1 MSSQDFHKVLVKD
14 DILQTTDDIGYSVFK
29 GGQNVTPAS
38 FGAVSQNTSAITFNV
53 QVPSEQTV
61 ISRKVLLQS
70 TIQITISNI
79 VYPGYYLLNYGIFD
93 GFSPFPI
100 QQSMNT
106 IQCTVNNNTV
116 STNLRDI
123 QPYLNKVL
131 SYRDDTLKNS
141 ACPTY
146 PDAFGA
152 YPGEADIP
160 TASPFLP
167 IYYPNSGWNNTSD
180 KDYEPRGSF
189 RLDSL
194 TGNWATVGDG
204 INVRTAVLTITV
216 AEPLLISPW
225 IYGNPKTNNQGIYG
239 VQNLNFVF
247 NVGNANRLFRWGSR
261 SAFIAGTGALPAPA
275 VYAPGTVTINSF
287 TNSTLQFRFL
297 TAHPS
302 DLMSSRNVVPYLDMP
317 RFLTT
322 GQSAIASG
330 ASTTITSNTIQL
342 NQIPDKLILM
352 VRKPMGLQQ
361 PFDSDCF
368 WTLDG
373 DNAVSIQFNNNA
385 GLLASASAR
394 QIWEMSVEAGNTQS
408 WNEFSGV
415 ATVAYLDSAFTY
427 PAVYPPGVVQD
438 VDGLAIPANTNY
450 QLGTAGS
457 LIILDFGKHIQLVE
471 DYYAPGSIGN
481 FNLQVSLR
489 MRYNNMIGWGSHTA
503 FYNATVTPELCMVV
517 VNSGVL
523 VTEKGTSSTFT
534 GILSKQD
541 VLDASSQSAVNAST
555 MERIVGGGF
564 LDKIRSTVTKAI
576 PYLAPLAKTAL
587 SQVNHP
593 MAKVASAGLG
603 ALGYGKSGGKLAKH
617 LM

>member
-38 FGAVSQNTSAITFNV
+38 FGAVSQNTSALTFNV

-70 TIQITISNI
+70 TMTITLSAIPQ
-79 VYPGYYLLNYGIFD
+79 VGYYLLNYGLFD
-93 GFSPFPI
+93 AFAPFPL
-100 QQSMNT
+100 QQAMNT
-106 IQCTVNNNTV
+106 IQCTLNNNTV
-116 STNLRDI
+116 STNIRDI

-131 SYRDDTLKNS
+131 SSREDMLKNS
-141 ACPTY
+141 TCPTY
-146 PDAFGA
+146 PDTYGA
-152 YPGEADIP
+152 YPNEADIP
-160 TASPFLP
+160 TASPFTP
-167 IYYPNSGWNNTSD
+167 AYYVNAGFNATTD
-180 KDYEPRGSF
+180 TDYEPRGSF
-189 RLDSL
+189 QLGAV
-194 TGNWATVGDG
+194 TGNWNLAGDG
-204 INVRTAVLTITV
+204 VAVRTATFSITV

-225 IYGNPKTNNQGIYG
+225 IFGNPKTNNQGIYG
-239 VQNLNFVF
+239 IQNLNFVF

-261 SAFIAGTGALPAPA
+261 CAFATGSVSAPTFNQ
-275 VYAPGTVTINSF
+275 GTVTINSF

-322 GQSAIASG
+322 GQSSVASLG
-330 ASTTITSNTIQL
+330 STTITSNTIQL

-361 PFDSDCF
+361 PYDADAF
-368 WTLDG
+368 WALDG
-373 DNAVSIQFNNNA
+373 DNALSIQFNNNA

-394 QIWEMSVEAGNTQS
+394 QIWEMSVEAGNTQT

-415 ATVAYLDSAFTY
+415 TSNAYLDSGFTY
-427 PAVYPPGVVQD
+427 PAVFAGGTVQD
-438 VDGLAIPANTNY
+438 VNGVAVPGNTNY
-450 QLGTAGS
+450 QLGTCGS

-481 FNLQVSLR
+481 FNLQVSLKVKYTT
-489 MRYNNMIGWGSHTA
+489 MQGWGSHTA
-503 FYNATVTPELCMVV
+503 LYNANVTPELCMVV

-541 VLDASSQSAVNAST
+541 VLDASSQNAVNASS
-555 MERIVGGGF
+555 MERIVGGGM
-564 LDKIRSTVTKAI
+564 LDKIRSTVTKAL
-576 PYLAPLAKTAL
+576 PYLAPLAKSAL

-593 MAKVASAGLG
+593 VAKVASAGLG
-603 ALGYGKSGGKLAKH
+603 ALGYGKSGGRLSKH